1 VGHRKD
7 EHVLLVLF
15 ESDDIWKSVDDCLAN
30 YRARAARA
38 RPWRIGFRR
47 TGNPIECRRNL
58 ADELVA

>member
-7 EHVLLVLF
+7 EYVLLVIF
-15 ESDDIWKSVDDCLAN
+15 ESDEIWKSVDGRLAN
-30 YRARAARA
+30 YRARVARA

-47 TGNPIECRRNL
+47 AGNPIECRRNL